1 MSKKEKKEKKTKKPK
16 KEKKIRISTI
26 LFIIIDILVVGCF
39 VLFYGPFVGFRYL
52 IINTAMSTM
61 SHQYIAY
68 TFWSEEYIQE
78 VLSESAYISIDESIN
93 LDEIVI
99 DTAPKD
105 SYENEYDEIILTR
118 EPGNED
124 YKYIKVKVGKYD
136 AHLVAIY
143 DPSKV
148 ELIHSKS
155 FNTGTGQERIKDM
168 CTRMGGVACIN
179 GGMFVDY
186 GYGSDVPMGYLIK
199 DGKVIWSDHSGA
211 ADLIGFTND
220 NKLLLTT
227 ATGED
232 AINMGMRD
240 ALEFGPFLIV
250 NGESLQYSNSTAG
263 GYNRAARVAIGQRKD
278 GVVLFLVTEG
288 THAAGPNL
296 LEVIETLQLYG
307 AYNAANLDG
316 GTSAQLAING
326 QLINTPKNIYGQVV
340 NGGRRVVSGFGLILK

>member
-1 MSKKEKKEKKTKKPK
+1 MSKKEKKAKKAKKQR
-16 KEKKIRISTI
+16 KIRKTTI
-26 LFIIIDILVVGCF
+26 LFIVLDILVAGCF
-39 VLFYGPFVGFRYL
+39 LLCYGPYAGFRNL
-52 IINTAMSTM
+52 IVSTAMSTK

-68 TFWSEEYIQE
+68 TFWSDEVIQDI
-78 VLSESAYISIDESIN
+78 LAKGAYIPIN
-93 LDEIVI
+93 EAVDLDQIVI

-105 SYENEYDEIILTR
+105 TYENEYDEAILTR
-118 EPGNED
+118 DPGNED
-124 YKYIKVKVGKYD
+124 YKYMKVKVGKYD

-155 FNTGTGQERIKDM
+155 FNTGKGQERIKDM
-168 CTRMGGVACIN
+168 CNRMGGAVCIN
-179 GGMFVDY
+179 GGMFIDY
-186 GYGSDVPMGYLIK
+186 GWGSDVPMGYLIK
-199 DGKVIWSDHSGA
+199 DGKIIWSDHSGP
-211 ADLIGFTND
+211 ADLIGFNND
-220 NKLLLTT
+220 NKLLLVN
-227 ATGED
+227 ATGEE

-250 NGESLQYSNSTAG
+250 NGKPLEFVDATVG
-263 GYNRAARVAIGQRKD
+263 GYNRAARVAIAQRKD

-288 THAAGPNL
+288 THAAGPYM

-326 QLINTPKNIYGQVV
+326 QIINTPKNIYGQTVT
-340 NGGRRVVSGFGLILK
+340 GGRRVVSGFGLILK